1 MSTTIISAT
10 TSVLTPSSQPVENT
24 KYPVEASILLY
35 DQNGF
40 TVQLDTSDWLHDPL
54 EAMARDLGPY
64 TVVDMEMYLDNDY
77 AVELYNGWVVW
88 RPMTDT
94 DERIVVSTIQGMLD
108 ISARKAG
115 FGQAMPDKT
124 ECRLDEG
131 NDIMPDAAL
140 VSWQRLEEDVML
152 HGPNQRSLLIKCP
165 ELIVE
170 ARSPSNWRKQERLK
184 RDMYF
189 AHGTLIVWDV
199 DEKNKRI
206 SVYRAENPATP
217 TVYGLDDI
225 IDCEPLLPGWKR
237 RVADIFDK
245 QASAEAVIGEV
256 AEEIRQEGVQEGI
269 VSVAQNMLRQ
279 EMDLALIASLTGLSE
294 ESIRAIHL
302 KLSAEK

>member
-1 MSTTIISAT
+1 MSTTTIPVT
-10 TSVLTPSSQPVENT
+10 TPVATPSPQRVGDALT
-24 KYPVEASILLY
+24 FLY
-35 DQNGF
+35 DQNSP
-40 TVQLDTSDWLHDPL
+40 TTQLDTSDWLDDPL
-54 EAMARDLGPY
+54 QAMARDLGPY
-64 TVVDMEMYLDNDY
+64 TVVDMEMYLDDDY
-77 AVELYNGWVVW
+77 SVELYHGWVVW

-94 DERIVVSTIQGMLD
+94 NERIVVSTIQDML
-108 ISARKAG
+108 SVPARKAG
-115 FGQAMPDKT
+115 FGQVLPDQT

-131 NDIMPDAAL
+131 TDIIPDAAL
-140 VSWQRLEEDVML
+140 VSWQRLEEAVML

-165 ELIVE
+165 ELVVE
-170 ARSPSNWRKQERLK
+170 VRSPSNWRKQERLK

-206 SVYRAENPATP
+206 YGYRVENPDTP

-245 QASAEAVIGEV
+245 QASAEALIGEV
-256 AEEIRQEGVQEGI
+256 AAEIRQEGVQEGI

-279 EMDLALIASLTGLSE
+279 EMDLALIASVTGLSE
-294 ESIRAIHL
+294 ESIRAIHI